1 MSVITNTYQN
11 KSTNFQKVNKQI
23 IDFTHNCGCSEKDA
37 FLFLKRGRFDF
48 DSSVVLFTLTRL
60 ISQPQ
65 RALQAVESRTK
76 KILTEVNYSNSPL
89 GRNELQQKPKERMT
103 DTIRGSN
110 VFNLETTR
118 CPINLQPLTF
128 QDNSFL
134 YDEGKPLEFEGL
146 KRYLTQKP
154 SPPWRERLRA
164 FKMYDQ
170 ELVMGFPEALYT
182 HENIILDKN
191 IFKLYL
197 DINNGEVSS
206 KNLQRG
212 VTAYLERIG
221 FNKIQNRSRTFME
234 FYWSKSTTKKKK
246 NTFTFI

>member
-1 MSVITNTYQN
+1 MNLITNTCQN
-11 KSTNFQKVNKQI
+11 KSTNFHQVNKQI
-23 IDFTHNCGCSEKDA
+23 IDFTHNCGCSKKDA
-37 FLFLKRGRFDF
+37 FLFLKSGRFDF

-65 RALQAVESRTK
+65 RGLQIGENETK
-76 KILTEVNYSNSPL
+76 QVFEEVNYNSSVLHPSQV
-89 GRNELQQKPKERMT
+89 QQQPKEKIT
-103 DTIRGSN
+103 NTIQASN
-110 VFNLETTR
+110 DFNLETSR
-118 CPINLQPLTF
+118 QSINLERLTF

-134 YDEGKPLEFEGL
+134 SDEGKPLEFEDL
-146 KRYLTQKP
+146 KRYLTQRP

-164 FKMYDQ
+164 FKLY
-170 ELVMGFPEALYT
+170 EKEFVMGFPEALYT
-182 HENIILDKN
+182 HENIILDKS

-221 FNKIQNRSRTFME
+221 FSKIQNRSRTFME
-234 FYWSKSTTKKKK
+234 FYWSKSAMIKKRH
-246 NTFTFI
+246 NFTFF